1 MVWALPQYHTVL
13 ECERVSVGE
22 GASEWLTAIERVIYF
37 TL

>member
-1 MVWALPQYHTVL
+1 VSACLSAR
-13 ECERVSVGE
+13 ERVSVGE